1 MYVLYY
7 RYGYQRRI
15 VFKLLF
21 SFFFMGFYKWIKQK
35 KKRKRRRSKIARK
48 RGERDL
54 SYKAKKNKDGER
66 INIKN

>member
-1 MYVLYY
+1 
-7 RYGYQRRI
+7 
-15 VFKLLF
+15 
-21 SFFFMGFYKWIKQK
+21 MGFYKWIKQK